1 VFTARYELS
10 PYITQ
15 THLVFEGLNST
26 DPTYDEQYRQTL
38 DSVHW
43 ADNDSYHYNLLCK
56 KLEV

>member
-10 PYITQ
+10 PYITEAR
-15 THLVFEGLNST
+15 LVFEGLNSI
-26 DPTYDEQYRQTL
+26 DPTYDAQYRQTL

-43 ADNDSYHYNLLCK
+43 AEKDSYHYNLLSK